1 MEIYQLRTLLAVA
14 REGSITRASER
25 LFLSQ
30 PAISAHI
37 KAMEDE
43 LGIALFERTPRGM
56 SLTANGAQLLERAGR
71 IMALHREFIE
81 EARRIKG
88 RISGRVRLGAIRNP
102 SARVLGRLLARL
114 SHACPDIEVALTHG
128 TSGEIARAIR
138 GGSLDAGFYAEAGAP
153 DDSLHAIEAGRFA
166 VRLAAPPGW
175 AANAASPD
183 WRALAGRPWIC
194 PQPGTCCG
202 QVLDE
207 WFDSQGFRPAHMVSI
222 DQESVTATLIAGGV
236 GIGLLHAE
244 TAQRAQARGEAEL
257 LGGPVR
263 EVALLFACLRER
275 RQEPLISA
283 AISAAREAAAH
294 EGSA

>member
-1 MEIYQLRTLLAVA
+1 M
-14 REGSITRASER
+14 
-25 LFLSQ
+25 
-30 PAISAHI
+30 
-37 KAMEDE
+37 
-43 LGIALFERTPRGM
+43 
-56 SLTANGAQLLERAGR
+56 
-71 IMALHREFIE
+71 
-81 EARRIKG
+81 
-88 RISGRVRLGAIRNP
+88 
-102 SARVLGRLLARL
+102 
-114 SHACPDIEVALTHG
+114 
-128 TSGEIARAIR
+128 
-138 GGSLDAGFYAEAGAP
+138 
-153 DDSLHAIEAGRFA
+153 
-166 VRLAAPPGW
+166 RLAAPPGW

-207 WFDSQGFRPAHMVSI
+207 WFDSQGFRPARMVSI
-222 DQESVTATLIAGGV
+222 DQES
-236 GIGLLHAE
+236 
-244 TAQRAQARGEAEL
+244 AQRAQARGEAEL